1 MRIQELIDDIHRN
14 AVEHGWW
21 ETARS
26 KAEVIALIHSEWS
39 EALEESRA
47 GHPLVWLGE
56 HDKPEGIAVEL
67 ADGVIRIFD
76 YLGQM
81 GLPET
86 DEGDVKGLYSRARL
100 RSCTIGDGLP
110 ELIAWL
116 HVITSDAMRIE
127 TPDGT
132 RRALLNAAGMALRW
146 ISDRGLD
153 PIQVIETKHEYNK
166 TRPYKH
172 GKLF

>member
-1 MRIQELIDDIHRN
+1 MRIQELIDDIHKN

-26 KAEVIALIHSEWS
+26 KQEIIALINSEWS

-67 ADGVIRIFD
+67 VDGVIRIFD

-81 GLPET
+81 GLPEI
-86 DEGDVKGLYSRARL
+86 DEGDVEGLYSHARL
-100 RSCTIGDGLP
+100 GSGTIDANLP
-110 ELIAWL
+110 EVIAWL
-116 HVITSDAMRIE
+116 HLRTSETITNDLPIL
-127 TPDGT
+127 T
-132 RRALLNAAGMALRW
+132 RRQLLTAAMIALRW

-153 PIQVIETKHEYNK
+153 PIEVIRIKHEYNK

>member
-1 MRIQELIDDIHRN
+1 MRLQELIDDIHKN

-26 KAEVIALIHSEWS
+26 KPEIIALIHSEWS

-67 ADGVIRIFD
+67 VDGVIRIFD

-86 DEGDVKGLYSRARL
+86 VEVSVEALYSHARL
-100 RSCTIGDGLP
+100 GSGTTGDGLP

-116 HVITSDAMRIE
+116 HVRTSEAMQNDGA
-127 TPDGT
+127 DGT
-132 RRALLNAAGMALRW
+132 RRALLNAAGIALKW

-153 PIQVIETKHEYNK
+153 PIEVIRIKHEYNK

>member
-1 MRIQELIDDIHRN
+1 MRIQELIDDIHKN

-26 KAEVIALIHSEWS
+26 KPEIIALINSEWS

-67 ADGVIRIFD
+67 VDGVIRIFD

-81 GLPET
+81 GIP
-86 DEGDVKGLYSRARL
+86 DMSEGEVEDLYCLADL
-100 RSCTIGDGLP
+100 GFDGIGDGLP
-110 ELIAWL
+110 EVIAWL
-116 HVITSDAMRIE
+116 HLRTSETITNDLPIL
-127 TPDGT
+127 T
-132 RRALLNAAGMALRW
+132 RSQLLTAAKIALRW

-153 PIQVIETKHEYNK
+153 PIEVIRIKHEYNK